1 MIMTDAEKDLAWRSL
16 PEKAQAEIRQWYSNN
31 YGQTVPLC
39 VGFHTAL
46 SEVFGKHNLTTT
58 KKERPRFEEGFMAI
72 FPGMNKPLP
81 IHTIEDGVAMSW
93 WDDGSVRCASP
104 IDMLRPYTEE
114 QESKEDEHSDFEP
127 HSHQIGD
134 EFSTMSE
141 ETAGEL
147 VKCLAELDDSINKFK
162 DSQVDWLSY
171 RMELAK
177 VISVA
182 YAEKGRFAPED
193 IAHNTMLVVD
203 DIVARLKGSKK
214 E

>member
-1 MIMTDAEKDLAWRSL
+1 
-16 PEKAQAEIRQWYSNN
+16 
-31 YGQTVPLC
+31 
-39 VGFHTAL
+39 
-46 SEVFGKHNLTTT
+46 
-58 KKERPRFEEGFMAI
+58 
-72 FPGMNKPLP
+72 
-81 IHTIEDGVAMSW
+81 
-93 WDDGSVRCASP
+93 
-104 IDMLRPYTEE
+104 
-114 QESKEDEHSDFEP
+114 
-127 HSHQIGD
+127 
-134 EFSTMSE
+134 MSE